1 MGPGQRGSKK
11 LLSCKTTHRTV
22 ACLLHDPLGADLHN
36 FSVYSCRSLSAV
48 AYRSLK
54 LFAASIFAF
63 PIWWRWDFINA
74 QLDSHRHTNV
84 KLLAVL
90 LQASSWFA
98 REPCVCRPALKL
110 PCVVCRLTKALFFSP
125 PPLVSAADRRRRW
138 WTRSSIKEKY
148 LYQTWVTLKPHLLDD
163 LQESVWNR
171 TEKFY
176 LT

>member
-22 ACLLHDPLGADLHN
+22 ACLLHDPLGAD
-36 FSVYSCRSLSAV
+36 SVYSCRSLSAV

-90 LQASSWFA
+90 LQVSSWFA

-125 PPLVSAADRRRRW
+125 PLGSAADRRRRW
-138 WTRSSIKEKY
+138 WTRSSIKENY
-148 LYQTWVTLKPHLLDD
+148 LYQTWVTLKPRLLDD

-171 TEKFY
+171 TEQFY